1 MNDSILKTLGVALG
15 ICLICSL
22 IVSFSAVSLRDMQ
35 KENKL
40 NDMRIKILQA
50 ANIYNVDQD
59 IASQF
64 SQLEMKFIDLL
75 LAKS

>member
-50 ANIYNVDQD
+50 ANI
-59 IASQF
+59 
-64 SQLEMKFIDLL
+64 
-75 LAKS
+75 